1 MFRGVHYVT
10 VDYMV
15 YVQDGCITFAYWKP
29 QFVKESIDKKH
40 AKSDSIL
47 AIFNF
52 RSELSIKIVSGT
64 NSDGRQRKKTAR
76 LNIYFGNFQLHYFNS
91 WKLDESLFTQK
102 KNSQYS
108 SSSDSQSQLNF
119 SSNCVNSFFNY
130 ISKKFKRN
138 EPPPESTEF
147 RSNIDDYNSDNDMT
161 EDLMQLF
168 SVVNI
173 KIEKVFNFGRKKFWL
188 IFFLIF
194 Y

>member
-1 MFRGVHYVT
+1 MAALHSPIGSLNLLRKKYMPKVT
-10 VDYMV
+10 LYF
-15 YVQDGCITFAYWKP
+15 GI
-29 QFVKESIDKKH
+29 SIW
-40 AKSDSIL
+40 SQNYL
-47 AIFNF
+47 
-52 RSELSIKIVSGT
+52 IKIVSGT
-64 NSDGRQRKKTAR
+64 NSSDSRQGKKTAR

-91 WKLDESLFTQK
+91 WKLDESLFNQK

-108 SSSDSQSQLNF
+108 SSGDSQSQLNF

-138 EPPPESTEF
+138 ESPESTEF

-173 KIEKVFNFGRKKFWL
+173 KIEKVFL
-188 IFFLIF
+188 IRQNIF
-194 Y
+194 SIF